1 MAYARHQSFF
11 VKENWINKGIKAVIE
26 NPSIFSDLSNY
37 KEIGIGKNMFIS
49 LKYWLEALNIVS
61 FSKESADLTNFGQ
74 FILKHDLSCEHDIT
88 LNLLQYFLT
97 LQRPINGTEMSHT
110 FYWFFNINQD
120 KIIRKSE
127 LVNEL
132 VIWDTSEFKRNTSE
146 NTIKR
151 DIDCLLQTYTK
162 NSKLHPEDKNVSIL
176 SRLNLLYK
184 QGDNYIRN
192 PIKDVNLSR
201 DVFMYMLIR
210 MKEKNVA
217 EGYGQFLELNDI
229 IESEMSPGK
238 VFNMNRIDLIE
249 IIDEMISDEFPIQI
263 IRTNNL
269 DTLIV
274 SSDIE
279 SEDYLKN
286 VFEKME
292 KLKNEG

>member
-1 MAYARHQSFF
+1 
-11 VKENWINKGIKAVIE
+11 
-26 NPSIFSDLSNY
+26 
-37 KEIGIGKNMFIS
+37 
-49 LKYWLEALNIVS
+49 
-61 FSKESADLTNFGQ
+61 
-74 FILKHDLSCEHDIT
+74 
-88 LNLLQYFLT
+88 
-97 LQRPINGTEMSHT
+97 MSHT

-151 DIDCLLQTYTK
+151 DIDCLMQTYTK

-201 DVFMYMLIR
+201 DVLMYMLMR
-210 MKEKNVA
+210 MKEKSIA
-217 EGYGQFLELNDI
+217 EGNGEFLQLNDI

-238 VFNMNRIDLIE
+238 IFNMNRIDLIE

-286 VFEKME
+286 VFEKLE
-292 KLKNEG
+292 TLKNEG